1 MATLQ
6 KIRNQAGV
14 LVAVIIGLA
23 LLAFIL
29 GDMLRSGRS
38 LLRGKQ
44 MEIAEIAGKS
54 IDYKEYQQKL
64 DELTEIYKMNS
75 GRNAVDQQTLEQLRE
90 QTWQNM
96 VRNYV
101 MSDIYKDL
109 GIGVSSDEL
118 FDMVQGNNI
127 SPIIQQLFR
136 DPQTGQVNRSAILQF
151 LKHLETNGTSQQR
164 AYWLFMENQ
173 IVAQREYTKYND
185 LVSKG
190 LYVTTAEAKQDV
202 ADKNHQVDI
211 NFVAKT
217 YASVPDSA
225 VMVAN
230 ADMETYYNNHQEL
243 YQQDAARRI
252 EYVVFPVEPSET
264 DKQTTHKWI
273 ENIKTDF
280 ASASDAVA
288 FVNVNS
294 DVPFDDS
301 FYKKDE
307 LSPELGDFAFNGK
320 VGDIYGPYKEGD
332 SWKLAKIE
340 KFESLP
346 DSVKARHI
354 LIRVTNQADA
364 PKAQALAD
372 SLKNLIQ
379 KGTDFA
385 TLAEK
390 YSQDPGSANNGGDL
404 GWFKRGTMVKP
415 FNDAAFSGKVN
426 EVNEV
431 KTQYGIHL
439 LQVTQRGKTAPN
451 VQLAIISRKV
461 EPSSQTYQD
470 VYAKASKFAG
480 ENQTQEAF
488 NKAVATDGLDKRYA
502 TIKEDQQN
510 INGLKDARILIRS
523 TFNNGEVG
531 KLVVSYEGTPIFE
544 LGDNFVIA
552 VLTGIQEKGIA
563 PFSSVKD
570 RVELAVRKEKKGDYL
585 AKEMDGKSNLV
596 ALAAALNVNEKEAKN
611 LTFNSYSV
619 PGAGVEPAVIGTATS
634 LGLNQVSQPIIGNN
648 GVYMVEVTNIM
659 EGNNTDVAGD
669 KTQLMMNLSYR
680 ANMQAFETLKKE
692 ADIVDKRSKF
702 Y

>member
-54 IDYKEYQQKL
+54 IDYKEFQQKL
-64 DELTEIYKMNS
+64 NELTEIYKMNS
-75 GRNAVDQQTLEQLRE
+75 GTNSVDQKTLDQIRE

-96 VRNYV
+96 VRHYV
-101 MSDIYKDL
+101 MTGIYKDL

-127 SPIIQQLFR
+127 SPIVQQLFR
-136 DPQTGQVNRSAILQF
+136 DPQTGQVNRSAVLQF
-151 LKHLETNGTSQQR
+151 LKHLETNGTAQQK
-164 AYWLFMENQ
+164 AYWLFMEKQ
-173 IVAQREYTKYND
+173 IVSQREFTKYND

-190 LYVTTAEAKQDV
+190 LYVTTGEAKQDV
-202 ADKNHQVDI
+202 ANKNHQVDI
-211 NFVAKT
+211 NFIAKT

-225 VMVAN
+225 VTVSDAAMQ
-230 ADMETYYNNHQEL
+230 TYYNNHQEL
-243 YQQDAARRI
+243 YKQDKARRI
-252 EYVVFPVEPSET
+252 EYVVFPVKPSES
-264 DKQTTHKWI
+264 DKESTHQWI
-273 ENIKTDF
+273 EKIKSEF
-280 ASASDAVA
+280 ASAKDDVA

-307 LSPELGDFAFNGK
+307 LSPELGDFAFSGK
-320 VGDIYGPYKEGD
+320 VGDIYGPYKEGQT
-332 SWKLAKIE
+332 WKLTKIE
-340 KFESLP
+340 KFENLP
-346 DSVKARHI
+346 DSVRARHI

-372 SLKNLIQ
+372 SLKTLIQ
-379 KGTDFA
+379 KGANFA

-404 GWFKRGTMVKP
+404 GWFRRGTMVKA
-415 FNDAAFSGKVN
+415 FNDAAFSAKVN
-426 EVNEV
+426 EVKEV

-439 LQVTQRGKTAPN
+439 LQVTKRGKTARN
-451 VQLAIISRKV
+451 VQLATISRKI
-461 EPSSQTYQD
+461 EPSSQTYQN
-470 VYAKASKFAG
+470 VYSKASKFAG
-480 ENQTQEAF
+480 ENQTEDAF
-488 NKAVATDGLDKRYA
+488 NKAVAKEGLDKRYA

-523 TFNNGEVG
+523 AFNNSEVG

-552 VLTGIQEKGIA
+552 IVTGIQEKGIA
-563 PFSSVKD
+563 PFSAVKD
-570 RVELAVRKEKKGDYL
+570 RVELAVRKQQKGDYI
-585 AKEMDGKSNLV
+585 AKQMEGKSNLV
-596 ALAAALNVNEKEAKN
+596 ALAAALNVNEKQAQN

-619 PGAGVEPAVIGTATS
+619 PGAGVEPAVIGAATT
-634 LGLNQVSQPIIGNN
+634 LGLHKVSNPIKGNN
-648 GVYMVEVTNIM
+648 GVYMLEVTNIKQ
-659 EGNNTDVAGD
+659 GTDTDIAGD
-669 KTQLMMNLSYR
+669 KAQLMMTQSYQ
-680 ANMQAFETLKKE
+680 ANTQAFETLKKE
-692 ADIVDKRSKF
+692 SDIVDKRSKF

>member
-307 LSPELGDFAFNGK
+307 LSPELGDFAFSGK

-415 FNDAAFSGKVN
+415 FNDAAFSSKVN

-669 KTQLMMNLSYR
+669 KTQLMMNMSYR

>member
-29 GDMLRSGRS
+29 GDMLRSGSS

-54 IDYKEYQQKL
+54 IDYKEFQQKL

-75 GRNAVDQQTLEQLRE
+75 GTNSVDQKTLEQIRE

-151 LKHLETNGTSQQR
+151 LKHLETNGTSQQK
-164 AYWLFMENQ
+164 AYWLFMEKQ
-173 IVAQREYTKYND
+173 IVSQRKYTKYND
-185 LVSKG
+185 LVAKG
-190 LYVTTAEAKQDV
+190 LYITTAEAKQDV
-202 ADKNHQVDI
+202 AHKNHKVDI
-211 NFVAKT
+211 NYVAQT

-225 VMVAN
+225 VPVSDAEMQR
-230 ADMETYYNNHQEL
+230 YYNNHQKL
-243 YQQDAARRI
+243 YQQDATRRI
-252 EYVVFPVEPSET
+252 EYVVFPVVPSAS
-264 DKQTTHKWI
+264 DKQSAHKWI
-273 ENIKTDF
+273 ENIKSDF
-280 ASASDAVA
+280 ANANDDVA

-307 LSPELGDFAFNGK
+307 LSPELGDFAFSEK
-320 VGDIYGPYKEGD
+320 VGDIYGPYKDGD

-340 KFESLP
+340 KFENLP
-346 DSVKARHI
+346 DSVRARHI
-354 LIRVTNQADA
+354 LIRVTSQADA
-364 PKAQALAD
+364 QKAQSLAD
-372 SLKNLIQ
+372 SLKTVIE
-379 KGTDFA
+379 KGGNFA

-404 GWFKRGTMVKP
+404 GWFRRGTMVKA
-415 FNDAAFSGKVN
+415 FNDAAFSSKVN
-426 EVNEV
+426 EISEV

-439 LQVTQRGKTAPN
+439 LQVTKRGKTAPN

-461 EPSSQTYQD
+461 EPSSQTYQS
-470 VYAKASKFAG
+470 VYSIASKFAG

-488 NKAVATDGLDKRYA
+488 NKAVASEGLDKRYA

-510 INGLKDARILIRS
+510 IKGLKDARILVRS
-523 TFNNGEVG
+523 AFSNSEVG
-531 KLVVSYEGTPIFE
+531 KLIVSYEGTPIFE

-563 PFSSVKD
+563 PFSAVKD
-570 RVELAVRKEKKGDYL
+570 RVELAVRKEQKGNYL
-585 AKEMDGKSNLV
+585 AKEMEGKSNLV
-596 ALAAALNVNEKEAKN
+596 ALAAALNVDEKQARN
-611 LTFNSYSV
+611 LTFNSYSI
-619 PGAGVEPAVIGTATS
+619 PGAGVEPAVIGTATT
-634 LGLNQVSQPIIGNN
+634 LGLHDVSTPVKGNN
-648 GVYMVEVTNIM
+648 GVYMVEVTNVK
-659 EGNNTDVAGD
+659 EGADTDVAGD
-669 KTQLMMNLSYR
+669 KVQMMMSLSYR
-680 ANMQAFETLKKE
+680 ANTQAFETLKKE
-692 ADIVDKRSKF
+692 ADIVDNRSKF

>member
-75 GRNAVDQQTLEQLRE
+75 GTNSVDQKTLEQLRE

-151 LKHLETNGTSQQR
+151 LKHLETNGTSQQK
-164 AYWLFMENQ
+164 AYWLFMEKQ
-173 IVAQREYTKYND
+173 IVAQRKYTKYND
-185 LVSKG
+185 MIAKG

-202 ADKNHQVDI
+202 ANRNHQVDI

-225 VMVAN
+225 VTVAD
-230 ADMETYYNNHQEL
+230 AAMQTYYDNHQEL
-243 YQQDAARRI
+243 YEQDAARRI
-252 EYVVFPVEPSET
+252 EYVVFPVEPSASDKET
-264 DKQTTHKWI
+264 AHKWI
-273 ENIKTDF
+273 ENVKSDF
-280 ASASDAVA
+280 ASANDDVA

-307 LSPELGDFAFNGK
+307 LSPEIGDFAFSGK

-340 KFESLP
+340 KFENLP
-346 DSVKARHI
+346 DSVRARHI
-354 LIRVTNQADA
+354 LIRVNSQADA
-364 PKAQALAD
+364 PKAKALAD
-372 SLKNLIQ
+372 SLKTLIQ
-379 KGTDFA
+379 KGANFA

-404 GWFKRGTMVKP
+404 GWFRRGTMVKA
-415 FNDAAFSGKVN
+415 FNDAAFSSKVN

-431 KTQYGIHL
+431 QTQYGIHL
-439 LQVTQRGKTAPN
+439 LQVTKRGKTAPN

-470 VYAKASKFAG
+470 VYSTASKFAG

-488 NKAVATDGLDKRYA
+488 NKAVASQGLDKRYA

-523 TFNNGEVG
+523 AFNNSEVG

-552 VLTGIQEKGIA
+552 VLTGVQEKGIA
-563 PFSSVKD
+563 PFSAVKD
-570 RVELAVRKEKKGDYL
+570 RVELAVRKEQKGNYL
-585 AKEMDGKSNLV
+585 AKEMEGKSSLV
-596 ALAAALNVNEKEAKN
+596 ALAAALNVNEKQASN
-611 LTFNSYSV
+611 LTFNSYSI
-619 PGAGVEPAVIGTATS
+619 PGAGVEPAVIGTATT
-634 LGLNQVSQPIIGNN
+634 LGLHKVSDPVKGNN
-648 GVYMVEVTNIM
+648 GVYMVEVTNVK
-659 EGNNTDVAGD
+659 EGTDTDVAGD
-669 KTQLMMNLSYR
+669 KTQMMMSLSYR
-680 ANMQAFETLKKE
+680 ANTQAFETLKKE

>member
-29 GDMLRSGRS
+29 GDMLRSGSS

-54 IDYKEYQQKL
+54 IDYKEFQQKL

-75 GRNAVDQQTLEQLRE
+75 GTNSVDQKMLEQLRE

-151 LKHLETNGTSQQR
+151 LKHLETNGTSQQK
-164 AYWLFMENQ
+164 AYWLFMEKQ
-173 IVAQREYTKYND
+173 IVSQRKYTKYND
-185 LVSKG
+185 LVAKG
-190 LYVTTAEAKQDV
+190 LYITTAEAKQDV
-202 ADKNHQVDI
+202 AHKNHKVDI
-211 NFVAKT
+211 NYVAQT

-225 VMVAN
+225 VPVSDAEMQR
-230 ADMETYYNNHQEL
+230 YYNNHQKL
-243 YQQDAARRI
+243 YQQDATRRI
-252 EYVVFPVEPSET
+252 EYVVFPVVPSAS
-264 DKQTTHKWI
+264 DKQSAHKWI
-273 ENIKTDF
+273 ENIKSDF
-280 ASASDAVA
+280 ANANDDVA

-307 LSPELGDFAFNGK
+307 LSPELGDFAFSEK
-320 VGDIYGPYKEGD
+320 VGDIYGPYKDGD

-340 KFESLP
+340 KFENLP
-346 DSVKARHI
+346 DSVRARHI
-354 LIRVTNQADA
+354 LIRVTSQADA
-364 PKAQALAD
+364 QKAQSLAD
-372 SLKNLIQ
+372 SLKTVIE
-379 KGTDFA
+379 KGGNFA

-404 GWFKRGTMVKP
+404 GWFRRGTMVKA
-415 FNDAAFSGKVN
+415 FNDAAFSSKVN
-426 EVNEV
+426 EISEV

-439 LQVTQRGKTAPN
+439 LQVTKRGKTAPN

-461 EPSSQTYQD
+461 EPSSQTYQS
-470 VYAKASKFAG
+470 VYSIASKFAG

-488 NKAVATDGLDKRYA
+488 NKAVASEGLDKRYA

-510 INGLKDARILIRS
+510 IKGLKDARILVRS
-523 TFNNGEVG
+523 AFSNSEVG
-531 KLVVSYEGTPIFE
+531 KLIVSYEGTPIFD

-563 PFSSVKD
+563 PFSAVKD
-570 RVELAVRKEKKGDYL
+570 RVELAVRKEQKGNYL
-585 AKEMDGKSNLV
+585 AKEMEGKSNLV
-596 ALAAALNVNEKEAKN
+596 ALAAALNVDEKQARN
-611 LTFNSYSV
+611 LTFNSYSI
-619 PGAGVEPAVIGTATS
+619 PGAGVEPAVIGTATT
-634 LGLNQVSQPIIGNN
+634 LGLHDVSTPVKGNN
-648 GVYMVEVTNIM
+648 GVYMVEVTNVK
-659 EGNNTDVAGD
+659 EGADTDVAGD
-669 KTQLMMNLSYR
+669 KVQMMMSLSYR
-680 ANMQAFETLKKE
+680 ANTQAFETLKKE
-692 ADIVDKRSKF
+692 ADIVDNRSKF